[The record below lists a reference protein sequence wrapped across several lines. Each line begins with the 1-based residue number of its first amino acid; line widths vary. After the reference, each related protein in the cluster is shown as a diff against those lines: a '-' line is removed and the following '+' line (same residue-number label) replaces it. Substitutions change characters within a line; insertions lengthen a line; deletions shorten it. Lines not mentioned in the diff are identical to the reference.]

1 MAEEVLSRRAL
12 NRATLAR
19 QMLLEREPMAP
30 YDAVHGLV
38 GLQAQTPQS
47 WYLSLWSRL
56 ADFDPVAT
64 GQLLETR
71 RLVRVPVMRSTIHL
85 LTDDDAPVL
94 RAFTQPTIDRSLHG
108 IWAKR
113 LEGIDRAKLIAGV
126 RRFVG
131 EAPRSP
137 AELIAYVEERWPGRD
152 RQTVSNALRALVPM
166 VQVPPRG
173 VWRKSGAVKFAALDA
188 WVGRPL
194 PTSVDR
200 DEMALRYLG
209 AFGPAS
215 VKDAQAWSGV
225 TRLGEVFE
233 RLRPR
238 LRSFRDE
245 AGRKLFDLPDA
256 PRPDAEAPA
265 PVRFLAD
272 FDNLLLSHAD
282 RSRFISDDD
291 RKTMTYAQG
300 PFPGMLMVDGSAVGQ
315 WHLVREAG
323 AVTMILRVA
332 RRLSTEDEAAVRA
345 EADAMLRFYVPTAE
359 ARSVQLAG
367 YDQPSTVEPVRR
379 RR

>member
-1 MAEEVLSRRAL
+1 
-12 NRATLAR
+12 
-19 QMLLEREPMAP
+19 
-30 YDAVHGLV
+30 
-38 GLQAQTPQS
+38 
-47 WYLSLWSRL
+47 
-56 ADFDPVAT
+56 
-64 GQLLETR
+64 
-71 RLVRVPVMRSTIHL
+71 
-85 LTDDDAPVL
+85 
-94 RAFTQPTIDRSLHG
+94 
-108 IWAKR
+108 
-113 LEGIDRAKLIAGV
+113 
-126 RRFVG
+126 
-131 EAPRSP
+131 
-137 AELIAYVEERWPGRD
+137 
-152 RQTVSNALRALVPM
+152 VPM